1 MAVSNHIIISIW
13 CLISASYYMSQ
24 AFTIYHKSCKTM
36 PHSSSPS
43 TILKSGVGTA
53 STYTWNE
60 EQFEIEVKLT
70 VPPKTTTKDIKFKCS
85 SQSIDLRLLNCAD
98 DDNINDVD
106 GNKGEKI
113 LLDGSR
119 QSEYYNDL
127 ICFLKLYVWYE
138 CSMLVYLLQMLTSY
152 AYKTFSERSNMC
164 GWYILGNRW

>member
-1 MAVSNHIIISIW
+1 
-13 CLISASYYMSQ
+13 
-24 AFTIYHKSCKTM
+24 M

-98 DDNINDVD
+98 DDNNVGD
-106 GNKGEKI
+106 GNIGEKI
-113 LLDGSR
+113 LLNGTR
-119 QSEYYNDL
+119 QSE
-127 ICFLKLYVWYE
+127 
-138 CSMLVYLLQMLTSY
+138 
-152 AYKTFSERSNMC
+152 
-164 GWYILGNRW
+164 